1 YWCYA
6 LGQYI
11 NGQLGNVLRPHW
23 MIFTGLL
30 VIAASNLLFA
40 LQTQLWVMAVFWG
53 VNGFAQAS
61 GWGPMLR
68 IISTYLDTEQ
78 RRRVSTLF
86 SMSFQV
92 GVAIS
97 WGLAGVLLLIGP
109 WQVAFQVPAVLLI
122 LIAVLWRVTGLDA
135 DSDDAPAAGF
145 SLSGL
150 WAEMRHLFPMFTV
163 AACMGFVY
171 VGYLL
176 WLPTFIQ
183 SWDFL
188 PNAMVQGLTVIAPLV
203 GIPGMWLAGV
213 LLERQGNVL
222 LTIGMFMVTL
232 LLMLLAS
239 SLMTTAVQIVFV
251 LVAMM
256 LVSGLAGLILG
267 SAPMLLVSQERVSSA
282 GGLLTMAWSIAGG
295 LAGTVVGA
303 VAENYGWT
311 SVFVLWL
318 GITILAIGGVGYATR
333 IQTRSNNHE

>member
-1 YWCYA
+1 E
-6 LGQYI
+6 L
-11 NGQLGNVLRPHW
+11 
-23 MIFTGLL
+23 
-30 VIAASNLLFA
+30 
-40 LQTQLWVMAVFWG
+40 
-53 VNGFAQAS
+53 
-61 GWGPMLR
+61 
-68 IISTYLDTEQ
+68 
-78 RRRVSTLF
+78 
-86 SMSFQV
+86 
-92 GVAIS
+92 
-97 WGLAGVLLLIGP
+97 
-109 WQVAFQVPAVLLI
+109 
-122 LIAVLWRVTGLDA
+122 
-135 DSDDAPAAGF
+135 
-145 SLSGL
+145 
-150 WAEMRHLFPMFTV
+150 
-163 AACMGFVY
+163 
-171 VGYLL
+171 
-176 WLPTFIQ
+176 
-183 SWDFL
+183 
-188 PNAMVQGLTVIAPLV
+188 
-203 GIPGMWLAGV
+203 
-213 LLERQGNVL
+213 QGNVL